1 MITKPTS
8 APHIYLNMPVTF
20 FKLEGTLTITD
31 LVDQIKEIN
40 VKEKF
45 SGISSSYNETE
56 DSFISDL
63 VRKSSSL

>member
-1 MITKPTS
+1 
-8 APHIYLNMPVTF
+8 MPVTF